1 MKEITIIVG
10 SQSDIA
16 TIESAQ
22 NYLEFFNFKYEV
34 KVLSAHRQHDELQ
47 QYIKVI
53 ETEGKIQTII
63 ACAGMAAHLPG
74 VIAAMTQIPVIG
86 VPLDASSLGG
96 VDALYSIVQMPK
108 GIPVATMSIGKAG
121 VINAIVFSA
130 KIIALHDQE
139 MKAKLIAFHDQGS
152 KL

>member
-1 MKEITIIVG
+1 MKKITIIVG
-10 SQSDIA
+10 SESDLDIVNA
-16 TIESAQ
+16 AKV
-22 NYLEFFNFKYEV
+22 YLDFFNLSYEL

-47 QYIKVI
+47 AYIREI
-53 ETEGKIQTII
+53 EKEGIVQTII

-86 VPLDASSLGG
+86 VPLDASPLGG

-108 GIPVATMSIGKAG
+108 GIPVATMAIGKAG
-121 VINAIVFSA
+121 VINAVVFSA
-130 KIIALHDQE
+130 KILALNDSD
-139 MKAKLIAFHDQGS
+139 MKTKLVAFQQKGS